1 MNNETEKQSGRLNV
15 LNSFMPKD
23 WTPGKSDDSW
33 FKLPELPSLD
43 DLKHTGTDI
52 WRSVKWGA
60 KDAVENTKEL
70 AGDTVAA
77 VAEEFIKSRAF
88 KSILLILVA
97 VGLLYLALKTAPKI
111 SIEGMVNK

>member
-1 MNNETEKQSGRLNV
+1 MGENDKAPGRLDV
-15 LNSFMPKD
+15 LSDFMPKD
-23 WTPGKSDDSW
+23 WTPGKSENSW
-33 FKLPELPSLD
+33 FKLPELPTLED
-43 DLKHTGTDI
+43 MKHTGTDI

-60 KDAVENTKEL
+60 KDAVQNTKEL

-97 VGLLYLALKTAPKI
+97 VGLLYLALKSAPKI
-111 SIEGMVNK
+111 SIEGLVNK